1 MMSNG
6 RIGCAM
12 HNECTL
18 HTLYRIAGYFRGVV
32 YFRLKDQNLEI
43 KSAKIQ
49 CLENNLLYTA
59 VNFHGL
65 IVVKMFIMK
74 Q

>member
-65 IVVKMFIMK
+65 MW
-74 Q
+74 